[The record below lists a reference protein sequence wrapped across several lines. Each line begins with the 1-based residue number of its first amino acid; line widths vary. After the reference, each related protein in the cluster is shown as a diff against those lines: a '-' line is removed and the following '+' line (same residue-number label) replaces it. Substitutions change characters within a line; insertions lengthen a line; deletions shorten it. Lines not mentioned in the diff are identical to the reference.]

1 MFQYSLLQLP
11 PRRDVSAGVRVT
23 VSIRW
28 YKCRGFALQ
37 LFLTVGVGE
46 RATEGILS
54 CENWRELMNVGNEFT
69 VDGLCGIQESMKY
82 FGRRQSF
89 YELLGFHGK
98 SRWYPVIQ
106 RVGWSRAP
114 DGTRVQI
121 SNLLPSGTALVSSK
135 EWMCYIHEKGKDV
148 THLEKISMLF
158 QIVQLQPEYMTSVK
172 HFFLPCT
179 VETFDFIKLLIEYRE
194 EGGFL
199 RWKKRND
206 FV

>member
-1 MFQYSLLQLP
+1 MYLPVSVSRSASDGISVEGLRFNGLSLLLP
-11 PRRDVSAGVRVT
+11 RCLSSSVSR
-23 VSIRW
+23 
-28 YKCRGFALQ
+28 F
-37 LFLTVGVGE
+37 FLTVGVGE

-148 THLEKISMLF
+148 THLEKI
-158 QIVQLQPEYMTSVK
+158 
-172 HFFLPCT
+172 
-179 VETFDFIKLLIEYRE
+179 
-194 EGGFL
+194 
-199 RWKKRND
+199 
-206 FV
+206 